1 MANTENNPR
10 SKVNMKL
17 PGKPAIPGPGLKK
30 QGIVVLQ
37 ILFIAFFTLAELFIR
52 GGAGFLSGFVLIVV
66 TYGGV
71 AYGRTGTRYVTAVT
85 PPLAYAATT
94 LFYTVMTDGLRI
106 SRVGVDFMASLA
118 SVAPFMLIAAAY
130 GWYQFLNEKAK
141 NRPSKRREATA

>member
-10 SKVNMKL
+10 SKGNMNMPK
-17 PGKPAIPGPGLKK
+17 KPTIPGPGLKK
-30 QGIVVLQ
+30 QGIVLLQ
-37 ILFIAFFTLAELFIR
+37 VLFIAFFTFAELFIR

-85 PPLAYAATT
+85 PPLAYAATA
-94 LFYTVMTDGLRI
+94 LFYTLMTDGIRI
-106 SRVGVDFMASLA
+106 SRVGVDFMAALA

-141 NRPSKRREATA
+141 NRPSKRKAATA

>member
-1 MANTENNPR
+1 VAER
-10 SKVNMKL
+10 KKVSRDSLKL
-17 PGKPAIPGPGLKK
+17 PQIPGPGLKK
-30 QGIVVLQ
+30 QGIVFLQVLA
-37 ILFIAFFTLAELFIR
+37 IALFTLAELVIR
-52 GGAGFLSGFVLIVV
+52 GGAGILSGLVLIVV

-94 LFYTVMTDGLRI
+94 LAYTLMTDGIRL
-106 SRVGVDFMASLA
+106 SRVGVDFIASLA

-141 NRPSKRREATA
+141 ARPSKRKLAQAQ